1 VTVNLDT
8 VAVVSRSLGSEQPP
22 SYFFRY
28 RIASDDLLAITDCGV
43 LEFGIA
49 ESDRSPQLGETI

>member
-1 VTVNLDT
+1 
-8 VAVVSRSLGSEQPP
+8 VVSRSLGSEQPP